1 MLYYS
6 YMQTVQEI
14 EKIIVPILRKHGV
27 TKASLFGSVV
37 TGKMH
42 AGSDVDILVELPKSS
57 SLFDMFSIQYELED
71 VLHKPIDLVEYV
83 GIKKAYREEIIK
95 QQFQLMA

>member
-6 YMQTVQEI
+6 HMQTVQEI

-42 AGSDVDILVELPKSS
+42 ERSDVDILVHMPSSS
-57 SLFDMFSIQYELED
+57 SLLDRSKIKTEIEDALQKPVDVVRIDGIQSHARESILSSNIP
-71 VLHKPIDLVEYV
+71 LTL
-83 GIKKAYREEIIK
+83 
-95 QQFQLMA
+95 